1 MSASDNTAGTL
12 LQPLTFPLSGSRLIE
27 ASAGTGK
34 TYTIAALYVRLVLG
48 HGEEAAYARA
58 LVPPEILVVT
68 FTDAATK
75 ELRERI
81 RARLAQAAAYFLAD
95 PSVPA
100 EGDELLRQLRDDYPP
115 AQWPGCARR
124 LQLAAEWMDEAAVST
139 IHGWCNRM
147 LREHAFDSGS
157 LFTQALETDQS
168 ELLAESARDYWRSFI
183 APLDA
188 AAAAEVLG
196 WWPGPEELQSAVRP
210 LLPHV
215 DLLTDAPAPGETLGR
230 ARAEREEELARLKA
244 PWGAWVDEIDTL
256 LDQAVAGKCVD
267 GRKLQP
273 RYYRQW
279 LQALRD
285 WAEDLAMIS
294 PDLKTGWERLTPQG
308 LAEITKEGKQTPE
321 HSGFV
326 AIAGLGAALK
336 ALPDG
341 RDAILRHAARWI
353 AARFAAEQ
361 HGRAQMG
368 FDDLLT
374 RLAAA
379 LTGPNGERLAARI
392 RASFPVALIDEFQD
406 TDPVQY
412 RIFDAVYRVAV
423 NDPATALILI
433 GDPKQAIYSF
443 RGADIHTYLVAR
455 RACAGRWYTLGRNYR
470 ATAAMV
476 AATNACFARAERRAD
491 GAGAFLFR
499 TADGN
504 EVPFVA
510 AEARGRKDELVVDG
524 TVAPA
529 LTAWWLPPD
538 EGKASIGMGDYRTRM
553 ADSCASAMV
562 ALLNQ
567 GQHGSAAF
575 VHGEVRR
582 PLRPADIAV
591 LVNNRSEAGV
601 IRSALAARGVR
612 SVYLSE
618 SETVFQ
624 TSQAIEVQ
632 HWLAACAEPDDPRLL
647 RAALATPT
655 LGLDWAQLERLNHD
669 ELAWEARVLQFRDY
683 RECWRRQ
690 GVLPM
695 LRRLIN
701 DFGLAARLV
710 SDGTLQDGGGASGER
725 VLTDVLHLAELL
737 QQASTFLEGEHA
749 LIRHLA
755 EQRQD
760 VTRGGSGDVRQIR
773 LESDADLVRVVTV
786 HKAKGLEYPL
796 VFLPFASSFREVT
809 GKDAVLKYHQDDGR
823 LRLVLNADAEG
834 VARADRER
842 HAEDLRKLYVA
853 LTRACYATWV
863 GLAPVHGLE
872 KSAFGY
878 LLGGDGPVDGA
889 RLPELLAELGA
900 AEAGI
905 TVSPAPQAS
914 LAAYAPPAVA
924 VAAGAAREPLRGV
937 REHWWIASYSALRG
951 EDGEHHLVAETPR
964 EDVLREGLQGGQP
977 GGSATPS
984 DAAAGSLHT
993 FPRGAEVGTFL
1004 HDLLE
1009 WVANEGFATV
1019 ATAPERVRDTI
1030 ARRCHARGWSAW
1042 IEPLAQWL
1050 QDFLRTPLHAAAAGS
1065 VPMTL
1070 AGVNTALAEMEFWV
1084 EAHTLDSDQIDQWVC
1099 RHTLDA
1105 VPRPHLQPARLNGM
1119 LKGYIDLIFEW
1130 QGVYYVVDYKSN
1142 WLGADDTAYTV
1153 EAMRE
1158 AILAARYDLQYVL
1171 YLLALHRL
1179 LKARLPDY
1187 DYDRH
1192 VGGALYLFLRGSHA
1206 PTRGVHHERPPRV
1219 LIEALDAL
1227 FAGGTAAEGV
1237 T

>member
-1 MSASDNTAGTL
+1 MSAIRSDAGEAM
-12 LQPLTFPLSGSRLIE
+12 QPLTFPLSGSRLIE

-48 HGEEAAYARA
+48 HGGEAAHARA

-75 ELRERI
+75 ELRDRI
-81 RARLAQAAAYFLAD
+81 RARLAQAAAFFLAD
-95 PSVPA
+95 PAVPV
-100 EGDELLRQLRDDYPP
+100 EGDELLQQLRADYPP
-115 AQWPGCARR
+115 EQWPGCARR

-157 LFTQALETDQS
+157 LFTQTLETDQS
-168 ELLAESARDYWRSFI
+168 ELLAESVRDYWRSFM

-188 AAAAEVLG
+188 DAAAEVLG
-196 WWPGPEELQSAVRP
+196 WWSGPEALQTAVRP
-210 LLPHV
+210 LLPHTG
-215 DLLTDAPAPGETLGR
+215 LLAAEPAPGEMLAQT
-230 ARAEREEELARLKA
+230 RAEREAELTRLKA
-244 PWGAWVDEIDTL
+244 PWGEWLGELQSL
-256 LDQAVAGKCVD
+256 LDDARENKAFNGT
-267 GRKLQP
+267 KLKKNN
-273 RYYRQW
+273 YDDW
-279 LQALRD
+279 LQRIADWRD
-285 WAEDLAMIS
+285 S
-294 PDLKTGWERLTPQG
+294 PESADPGLSEAARARLTEDGLREIWKTDSPPQHPA
-308 LAEITKEGKQTPE
+308 LD
-321 HSGFV
+321 
-326 AIAGLGAALK
+326 AIAALGAALK

-412 RIFDAVYRVAV
+412 RIFDAVYRVAD

-455 RACAGRWYTLGRNYR
+455 RACAGRWYTLGRNFR
-470 ATAAMV
+470 STAAMV
-476 AATNACFARAERRAD
+476 AATNACFARAEQRAD

-499 TADGN
+499 TAGGN

-510 AEARGRKDELVVDG
+510 VEARGRKDELVVDG
-524 TVAPA
+524 APVPA

-538 EGKASIGMGDYRTRM
+538 EGKATVGMGDYRARM
-553 ADSCASAMV
+553 AESCASAVV
-562 ALLNQ
+562 ALLTR
-567 GQHGSAAF
+567 GQHGCAGIRQ
-575 VHGEVRR
+575 GEALR
-582 PLRPADIAV
+582 PLHPADMAV
-591 LVNNRSEAGV
+591 LVNNRNEAAAMRG
-601 IRSALAARGVR
+601 ALAARGVR

-624 TSQAIEVQ
+624 TPQAVEMQ

-647 RAALATPT
+647 RAALATRT
-655 LGLDWAQLERLNHD
+655 LGLDWTRLERLNHD

-695 LRRLIN
+695 LRRFIN
-701 DFGLAARLV
+701 DFGLAARLASGDV
-710 SDGTLQDGGGASGER
+710 LGGASGER

-737 QQASTFLEGEHA
+737 QQASTLLEGEHA

-760 VTRGGSGDVRQIR
+760 GARGGSGDARQIR

-786 HKAKGLEYPL
+786 HKSKGLEYPL
-796 VFLPFASSFREVT
+796 VFLPFACSYREVT
-809 GKDAVLKYHQDDGR
+809 ATDAVLKYHDDDGR
-823 LRLVLNADAEG
+823 LQLVLGADGAS

-842 HAEDLRKLYVA
+842 QAEDLRKLYVA
-853 LTRACYATWV
+853 LTRARHATWV
-863 GLAPVHGLE
+863 GLAPVAGLE

-878 LLGGDGPVDGA
+878 LLGGGEAIDGDT
-889 RLPELLAELGA
+889 LPALLAELGSAGA
-900 AEAGI
+900 AI
-905 TVSPAPQAS
+905 SVTP
-914 LAAYAPPAVA
+914 APPASPEVYA
-924 VAAGAAREPLRGV
+924 PDADAGAAGHAREPLRPV
-937 REHWWIASYSALRG
+937 REHWWIASYSALRT
-951 EDGEHHLVAETPR
+951 EDGEHHGVAETPR
-964 EDVLREGLQGGQP
+964 EDVLREVLRAAPVGDGVAP
-977 GGSATPS
+977 D
-984 DAAAGSLHT
+984 DAAAGSLHA
-993 FPRGAEVGTFL
+993 FPRGAEAGTFL

-1009 WVANEGFATV
+1009 WAANEGYAAV
-1019 ATAPERVRDTI
+1019 AAAPERLRDTI
-1030 ARRCHARGWSAW
+1030 ARRCHARGWTAW
-1042 IEPLAQWL
+1042 IAPLTQWAQH
-1050 QDFLRTPLHAAAAGS
+1050 FLTTDLLVPGMAAGS
-1065 VPMTL
+1065 APSL
-1070 AGVNTALAEMEFWV
+1070 ARLGAALAEMEFWI
-1084 EAHTLDSDQIDQWVC
+1084 EAHALDSDEIDRLVC

-1105 VPRPHLQPARLNGM
+1105 APRPRLQPARLNGM
-1119 LKGYIDLIFEW
+1119 LKGYVDLIFEW
-1130 QGVYYVVDYKSN
+1130 RGVYYVADYKSN
-1142 WLGADDTAYTV
+1142 WLGPDDAAYTP
-1153 EAMRE
+1153 EAMRDAVLE
-1158 AILAARYDLQYVL
+1158 ARYDLQYVL

-1206 PTRGVHHERPPRV
+1206 STRGVHHERPPRA

-1227 FAGGTAAEGV
+1227 FAGGTTAEAAP
-1237 T
+1237 